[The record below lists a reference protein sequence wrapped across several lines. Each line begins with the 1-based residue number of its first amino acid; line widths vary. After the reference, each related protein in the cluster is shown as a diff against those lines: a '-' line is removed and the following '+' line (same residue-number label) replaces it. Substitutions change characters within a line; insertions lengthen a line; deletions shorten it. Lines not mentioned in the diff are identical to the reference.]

1 MARIVATFFISLDGV
16 VERPDQWHFPYFTEQ
31 MGEVIG
37 AGMQTRGA
45 YLMGRRLYDE
55 WAAHWT
61 AHPDDDEFGPFITP
75 LRKYVLSSHPL
86 DTDWENSHLVT
97 GDDAEVAAQVA
108 RIKEETEGDIGMS
121 GCATTVRWLLAHGL
135 LDELELLVHPLAVGT
150 GQRLFEDTGQVP
162 LELIGSTVLDS
173 GVLHLR
179 YAPAPVPSPAGS

>member
-1 MARIVATFFISLDGV
+1 MARIVSTFFISLDGV

-31 MGEVIG
+31 MGAVIG

-75 LRKYVLSSHPL
+75 IRKYVLSSHPL

-121 GCATTVRWLLAHGL
+121 GCATTVRWLLAHDL

-162 LELIGSTVLDS
+162 LELLGSTVLDS

-179 YAPAPVPSPAGS
+179 YAPAPAGS